1 MRELPRRRS
10 ELDREDVT
18 LEVERKFL
26 IEEMPVDF
34 ALGRG
39 IEISQGYLAIG
50 DDAEVR
56 LRRKG
61 ARCYLTV
68 KEGSGLARSEYEISL
83 DPDQFDCLWPAT
95 AGRRLSKVRYEVP
108 VGALTAELD
117 QYSGEIAGLMTVEVE
132 FPSVAEALV
141 FNPPDWFGRELTED
155 PRYANRR
162 LAVDGLAE

>member
-34 ALGRG
+34 AIGRG

-83 DPDQFDCLWPAT
+83 DPDRFDCLWPAT
-95 AGRRLSKVRYEVP
+95 AGRRVSKTRFEVP

-117 QYSGEIAGLMTVEVE
+117 QYSDELAGLMTVEVE
-132 FPSVAEALV
+132 FPSVAEASV
-141 FNPPDWFGRELTED
+141 FNPPEWFGRELTED
-155 PRYANRR
+155 PRYANRC

>member
-1 MRELPRRRS
+1 M
-10 ELDREDVT
+10 DREDVT

-26 IEEMPVDF
+26 VEEMPVDF

-39 IEISQGYLAIG
+39 VKISQGYLAIG
-50 DDAEVR
+50 GDAEVR

-61 ARCYLTV
+61 ARCFLTV

-83 DPDQFDCLWPAT
+83 DPEQFEYLWPAT
-95 AGRRLSKVRYEVP
+95 AGRRVSKTRYEVP

-117 QYSGEIAGLMTVEVE
+117 RYSGELTGLMTVEVE
-132 FPSVAEALV
+132 FPSVAEASI
-141 FNPPDWFGRELTED
+141 FDPPEWFGRDLTED

>member
-1 MRELPRRRS
+1 M
-10 ELDREDVT
+10 DREDAT

-39 IEISQGYLAIG
+39 VEISQGYLATG
-50 DDAEVR
+50 DGAEVR

-61 ARCYLTV
+61 ARCFLTV

-83 DPDQFDCLWPAT
+83 DPEQFECLWMAT
-95 AGRRLSKVRYEVP
+95 AGRRVSKIRYEVP
-108 VGALTAELD
+108 VGVVIAELD
-117 QYSGEIAGLMTVEVE
+117 QYSGELAGLMTVEVE
-132 FPSVAEALV
+132 FPSVAEASV
-141 FNPPDWFGRELTED
+141 FNPPEWFGRELTED

>member
-10 ELDREDVT
+10 ELGREDVT

-34 ALGRG
+34 AIGRG

-83 DPDQFDCLWPAT
+83 DPDRFDCLWPAT

-117 QYSGEIAGLMTVEVE
+117 QYSDELAGLITVEVE
-132 FPSVAEALV
+132 FPSVAEASV
-141 FNPPDWFGRELTED
+141 FNPPEWFGRELTED
-155 PRYANRR
+155 PRYANRC

>member
-1 MRELPRRRS
+1 
-10 ELDREDVT
+10 LDRENVT

-39 IEISQGYLAIG
+39 VEISQGYLAIG
-50 DDAEVR
+50 DAAEVR

-61 ARCYLTV
+61 ARCFLTV

-83 DPDQFDCLWPAT
+83 DRDQFDHLWPAT
-95 AGRRLSKVRYEVP
+95 SGRRVSKTRFEVA

-117 QYSGEIAGLMTVEVE
+117 QYLGELAGLMTVEVE
-132 FPSVAEALV
+132 FPSVAEASV
-141 FNPPDWFGRELTED
+141 FHPPDWFGRELTED

-162 LAVDGLAE
+162 LAADGLAE

>member
-1 MRELPRRRS
+1 MDS
-10 ELDREDVT
+10 ENAN

-39 IEISQGYLAIG
+39 VEISQGYLATG
-50 DDAEVR
+50 RGAEVR

-68 KEGSGLARSEYEISL
+68 KEGSGLARAEYEIL
-83 DPDQFDCLWPAT
+83 LELDQFEVVWPAT
-95 AGRRLSKVRYEVP
+95 AGRQVSKTRYEVP

-117 QYSGEIAGLMTVEVE
+117 VYLGELEGLMTVEVE
-132 FPSVAEALV
+132 FSSVADASNFTPLE
-141 FNPPDWFGRELTED
+141 WFGRELTD
-155 PRYANRR
+155 DARYSNRR
-162 LAVDGLAE
+162 LAEDGLPQ

>member
-1 MRELPRRRS
+1 M
-10 ELDREDVT
+10 DREDVT
-18 LEVERKFL
+18 LEIERKFL
-26 IEEMPVDF
+26 VEEMPVDF

-39 IEISQGYLAIG
+39 VKISQGYLAIG

-61 ARCYLTV
+61 ARCFLTV
-68 KEGSGLARSEYEISL
+68 KKGSGLARSEYEIGL
-83 DPDQFDCLWPAT
+83 DPEKFEHLWPAT
-95 AGRRLSKVRYEVP
+95 AGRRVSKTRYEVP

-117 QYSGEIAGLMTVEVE
+117 QYSGELAGLMTVEVE
-132 FPSVAEALV
+132 FPSVAEASV
-141 FNPPDWFGRELTED
+141 FCPPEWFGRELTED